1 MWFFSTPRK
10 IVFGEDALEALQ
22 EIQAKHALL
31 ITDKHLIKANLH
43 QPLITLLQ
51 NQGIS
56 YTIYDA
62 ITHEPD
68 IPTAQKG
75 AELAEQHQADLLI
88 ALGGGSVI
96 DCAKAIW
103 ILYENPDMNVEEVFP
118 EDPLPLRKK
127 ATLITIP
134 TTSGTGSDAN
144 WAIVIKEPES
154 GQKLSVAHRD
164 LIPDLDIVDPQFTQN
179 LPPRLTA
186 ATAFDA
192 LTHSIEA
199 YTVEWKNDFSD
210 GLAIHAIQLILTN
223 LQKIHTNPQDKQ
235 AREHLHNAATIA
247 GISFGN
253 SQIGGAHALAHALG
267 AVYNLPHSELVGLI
281 LPHMMNYCKQNLETA
296 QRYANLAY
304 HNHLSDN
311 NNPESADL
319 LIAHIQNLLTTLN
332 LPTKLSD
339 YNITKENLV
348 EHLDEL
354 QAFILSDTGA
364 LANPQELDEDNIAR
378 LLNKMI

>member
-10 IVFGEDALEALQ
+10 IIFGEDALEALQ

-31 ITDKHLIKANLH
+31 ITDKHLINANLH
-43 QPLITLLQ
+43 QPLITLLEA
-51 NQGIS
+51 QGIS

-118 EDPLPLRKK
+118 EDPLPLRNK

-164 LIPDLDIVDPQFTQN
+164 LIPDIDIVDPQFTQN

-192 LTHSIEA
+192 LTHAIEA

-223 LQKIHTNPQDKQ
+223 LPKIHTNPSDQE

-253 SQIGGAHALAHALG
+253 SQIGGAHAFAHALG

-281 LPHMMNYCKQNLETA
+281 LPHMMNYCKQNPETA
-296 QRYANLAY
+296 QRYADLAY

-311 NNPESADL
+311 NNPESADA
-319 LIAHIQNLLTTLN
+319 LISHLQHLLTTLN

-339 YNITKENLV
+339 YNITKEHLI
-348 EHLDEL
+348 EHIEDL

-364 LANPQELDEDNIAR
+364 LANPQELDEENIDK
-378 LLNKMI
+378 LLNQLL

>member
-22 EIQAKHALL
+22 EIHAAHALI
-31 ITDKHLIKANLH
+31 ITDKNLTDANLH
-43 QPLITLLQ
+43 QPLITLLH
-51 NQGIS
+51 NQDID
-56 YTIYDA
+56 YTIYDT
-62 ITHEPD
+62 ITKEPD
-68 IPTAQKG
+68 IPTAQQG
-75 AELAEQHQADLLI
+75 AALAEHHKADLLI
-88 ALGGGSVI
+88 AFGGGSVI

-103 ILYENPDMNVEEVFP
+103 ILYENPDMNIEEVFP
-118 EDPLPLRKK
+118 EDPLPLRNK
-127 ATLITIP
+127 AKLITIP

-164 LIPDLDIVDPQFTQN
+164 LIPDIDIVDPIFTKN

-192 LTHSIEA
+192 LTHAIEA
-199 YTVEWKNDFSD
+199 YTVDWKNDFSD
-210 GLAIHAIQLILTN
+210 GLATHAIQLILTN
-223 LQKIHTNPQDKQ
+223 LPKIHNDPTDQQ

-281 LPHMMNYCKQNLETA
+281 LPHMMNYCKKNPQTA
-296 QRYANLAY
+296 QRYATLAY
-304 HNHLSDN
+304 HNHLSCN
-311 NNPESADL
+311 NKPESADA
-319 LIAHIQNLLTTLN
+319 LIAHIQNLLKQLN

-339 YNITKENLV
+339 YNITKESLI
-348 EHLDEL
+348 EHIEEL

-378 LLNKMI
+378 LLNQLL

>member
-1 MWFFSTPRK
+1 MWFFSAPRK
-10 IVFGEDALEALQ
+10 IVFGEDALDALQ
-22 EIQAKHALL
+22 EIQAKHALI
-31 ITDKHLIKANLH
+31 ITDKHLTESNLH
-43 QPLITLLQ
+43 QPLITLLTEQ
-51 NQGIS
+51 NIT

-62 ITHEPD
+62 VTKEPD
-68 IPTAQKG
+68 IPTAQQG
-75 AELAEQHQADLLI
+75 AQLAEQNQADLLI

-103 ILYENPDMNVEEVFP
+103 ILYENPDMNIAEVFP

-144 WAIVIKEPES
+144 WAIVIKDPET

-164 LIPDLDIVDPQFTQN
+164 LIPDLDIVDPQFTKT
-179 LPPRLTA
+179 LPPRLTG

-192 LTHSIEA
+192 LTHAIEA
-199 YTVEWKNDFSD
+199 YTVDWKNDFSD
-210 GLAIHAIQLILTN
+210 GLAKHAIQLILTY
-223 LQKIHTNPQDKQ
+223 LPQLHTNPQDQ
-235 AREHLHNAATIA
+235 HAREHLHNAATLA
-247 GISFGN
+247 GIAFGN

-281 LPHMMNYCKQNLETA
+281 LPHMMNYCKQNPETA
-296 QRYANLAY
+296 QRYADLAY
-304 HNHLSDN
+304 HNHLSN
-311 NNPESADL
+311 TNKPESADA
-319 LIAHIQNLLTTLN
+319 LITHLQSLLTTLN

-339 YNITKENLV
+339 YNITKENLI
-348 EHLDEL
+348 EHIDEL

-378 LLNKMI
+378 LLNQLL